1 MVIIYSAAEMT
12 YAFRMSNEKTLH
24 KILSRDAEKTLDVSK
39 LQLEALMLEVR
50 RNAQLEMLNWF
61 MKICSSVLNL
71 AHARRA
77 ASMRFEEIEKEMK
90 DTPNRV

>member
-1 MVIIYSAAEMT
+1 MYT
-12 YAFRMSNEKTLH
+12 FRMSNEKMLH

-61 MKICSSVLNL
+61 MKVCSGALNL
-71 AHARRA
+71 PNARLI
-77 ASMRFEEIEKEMK
+77 ASKKFAEIEKEMR
-90 DTPNRV
+90 DTPDRV